1 VENAPDDDIKSDALY
16 SLGLFHSNGVGT
28 EQSDE
33 KALGYFCESAEL
45 GNASS
50 QYLAGIMYL
59 EGSGCE
65 QSEEK
70 AAGYL
75 RMAADQ
81 GDGRAAEILSDIAN

>member
-1 VENAPDDDIKSDALY
+1 
-16 SLGLFHSNGVGT
+16 
-28 EQSDE
+28 
-33 KALGYFCESAEL
+33 
-45 GNASS
+45 
-50 QYLAGIMYL
+50 MYL